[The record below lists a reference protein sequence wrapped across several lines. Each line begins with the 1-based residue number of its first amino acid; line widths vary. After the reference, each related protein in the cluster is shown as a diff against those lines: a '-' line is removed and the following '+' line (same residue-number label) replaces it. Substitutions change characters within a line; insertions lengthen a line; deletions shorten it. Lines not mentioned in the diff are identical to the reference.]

1 MSELEKVVVNSV
13 LNNLVET
20 TKNGKK
26 YISEENLE
34 RLNLTTADKN
44 FFPFAYNEKK

>member
-20 TKNGKK
+20 TKNTSFIKF
-26 YISEENLE
+26 ISFCLYKNGHSNKNL
-34 RLNLTTADKN
+34 R
-44 FFPFAYNEKK
+44 F